1 MDIAAAMERATGA
14 SREAMGISSPNP
26 PVGAVILAADG
37 TVAGRGRTAPAG
49 GPHAEVVA
57 R

>member
-1 MDIAAAMERATGA
+1 MDLQAALALAVEESAAAR
-14 SREAMGISSPNP
+14 GISTPNP

-49 GPHAEVVA
+49 
-57 R
+57 